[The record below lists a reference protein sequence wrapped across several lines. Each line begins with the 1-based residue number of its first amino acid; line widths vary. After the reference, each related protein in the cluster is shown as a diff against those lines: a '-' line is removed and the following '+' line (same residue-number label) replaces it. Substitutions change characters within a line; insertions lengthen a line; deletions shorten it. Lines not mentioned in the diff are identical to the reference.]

1 MDSLMKFFTL
11 AALLLALIYG
21 RISRRKVNDSRKAQH
36 FWMDT
41 AIRFEADNH
50 RLRHYLHQMEKGI
63 PSEKLHRE
71 ETEHW

>member
-1 MDSLMKFFTL
+1 MKFFTL
-11 AALLLALIYG
+11 AALLLALFYG

-41 AIRFEADNH
+41 AIRFEAENH
-50 RLRHYLHQMEKGI
+50 RLRHYIARQEREL
-63 PSEKLHRE
+63 PSEKVHRN